1 MGKSGS
7 CLSNLTSMHLV
18 NDWLHRQDNHHKQ
31 TMIDEKEVCWV
42 DRTCSLDLSE
52 VAECAVEPIEHV
64 SADVEDVIVEAESL
78 DPSIMWMP
86 YDLYFQFS

>member
-1 MGKSGS
+1 
-7 CLSNLTSMHLV
+7 
-18 NDWLHRQDNHHKQ
+18 
-31 TMIDEKEVCWV
+31 MIDEKEVCWV

-78 DPSIMWMP
+78 DPSIM
-86 YDLYFQFS
+86 